1 MRRRRRFKV
10 QLAFGGVATFLFIF
24 YAWNYHDLIKDAT
37 REEDTPLIRQVSDEF
52 FTARHLLAHKT
63 HHLKNCTPPS
73 IEEFPNDPFTQK
85 QRQHGAVIVNFAAA
99 FYMFWAIA
107 IVCDD
112 YFVPCLEIICDK
124 MGLQS
129 DVAGATFMALG
140 SSAPELFA
148 SVIGVFVTKG
158 DIGVGTILGSA
169 VFNVLFVIGVC
180 GIGAG
185 TVLYLAWWPLV
196 RDSLFYLFSLVI
208 LMLVLM
214 DNVVIWSEATAMVC
228 FYSIYLLIMFFNPR
242 IEAWLYKVTNTTSPE
257 YKSELHATNG
267 KKNGYSQV
275 PTDDAED
282 SESKEPAEEGEE
294 KSDVEKK
301 APEEKTDVEK
311 GTPEKEKED
320 QGKSKQEKEGS
331 KDRKGFNE
339 SGEHLAHH
347 HEYDQ
352 HRPHEVPDLTLGTPL
367 SPPEGIWA
375 RICWTLGLPINIL
388 FYFTIPDVKKES
400 CRKFAGFSFVMC
412 IVWIGITSYILV
424 WMVTIIGYTFMI
436 PDTVMGLSLVA
447 FGSSVPDCLSSLFV
461 AQKGDGD
468 MAVSHTVGS
477 NVFDILLCLGIPWL
491 VKTTVWDYD
500 STVVINSHG
509 LFISCFFILGS
520 IAVTLLIIYYYKWV
534 LDKKVGC
541 IYLVFYFIFMGISI
555 YVEMKAFGKYN
566 PPMCIVDT

>member
-1 MRRRRRFKV
+1 MRRRGSFKA
-10 QLAFGGVATFLFIF
+10 QLGFGVFVALLFAFYT
-24 YAWNYHDLIKDAT
+24 WNTHHLTQD
-37 REEDTPLIRQVSDEF
+37 VSRKPSSLSEKLSDGS
-52 FTARHLLAHKT
+52 FTTRHLFAHKT
-63 HHLKNCTPPS
+63 KKIKNCTPPS
-73 IEEFPNDPFTQK
+73 IEEFPNDFFNQY
-85 QRQHGAVIVNFAAA
+85 QRQHGAVIVNFAVA

-148 SVIGVFVTKG
+148 SVIGVFITKG

-228 FYSIYLLIMFFNPR
+228 FYSIYLLIMYFNPR
-242 IEAWLYKVTNTTSPE
+242 IEAWLYKVTKTKSPE
-257 YKSELHATNG
+257 YKSELHASNG
-267 KKNGYSQV
+267 KGQAYSQL
-275 PTDDAED
+275 PED
-282 SESKEPAEEGEE
+282 EAQEQDQGKDE
-294 KSDVEKK
+294 KNDVEK
-301 APEEKTDVEK
+301 E
-311 GTPEKEKED
+311 TPDKENDSEDKPKED
-320 QGKSKQEKEGS
+320 KDES
-331 KDRKGFNE
+331 KDVKGYSD

-352 HRPHEVPDLTLGTPL
+352 HRPHEVPDLTLGTPW

-375 RICWTLGLPINIL
+375 RTCWFLGLPINIS

-400 CRKFAGFSFVMC
+400 CQKYVYFSFVIC
-412 IVWIGITSYILV
+412 IVWIGVTSYILV

-500 STVVINSHG
+500 SAVVINSHG
-509 LFISCFFILGS
+509 LFVSCFFILGS

-534 LDKKVGC
+534 LNPKVGC
-541 IYLVFYFIFMGISI
+541 IYLLFYFIFLGISI
-555 YVEMKAFGKYN
+555 YVEMNAFGKYN
-566 PPMCIVDT
+566 PPMCIVDV

>member
-1 MRRRRRFKV
+1 MKRKKRSKAHLGF
-10 QLAFGGVATFLFIF
+10 VAVVISLFVF
-24 YAWNYHDLIKDAT
+24 CAWYQDDLITEIAGKPKSLVGDISDGSFT
-37 REEDTPLIRQVSDEF
+37 RRN
-52 FTARHLLAHKT
+52 LLAHKT
-63 HHLKNCTPPS
+63 HKLKNCTPPS
-73 IEEFPNDPFTQK
+73 IGEFPNDMFNQR
-85 QRQHGAVIVNFAAA
+85 QRQHGAVVVNFAAA

-148 SVIGVFVTKG
+148 SVIGVFVTHG

-196 RDSLFYLFSLVI
+196 RDSMFYLFSLVI

-214 DNVVIWSEATAMVC
+214 DNIVVWSEATAMVC
-228 FYSIYLLIMFFNPR
+228 SYSLYLVIMFFNPR
-242 IEAWLYKVTNTTSPE
+242 IEKWLYRITNTTSPE
-257 YKSELHATNG
+257 FKSDLHASNETNSA
-267 KKNGYSQV
+267 KNEGYSKLAIDEKV
-275 PTDDAED
+275 ETSEED
-282 SESKEPAEEGEE
+282 NDQE
-294 KSDVEKK
+294 
-301 APEEKTDVEK
+301 
-311 GTPEKEKED
+311 PEKC
-320 QGKSKQEKEGS
+320 QQQQEEIRVPKPFEG
-331 KDRKGFNE
+331 R
-339 SGEHLAHH
+339 GEHLAHH
-347 HEYDQ
+347 YEYDQ
-352 HRPHEVPDLTLGTPL
+352 HRPHEVPDLTLGTPWN
-367 SPPEGIWA
+367 PPEGVWA
-375 RICWTLGLPINIL
+375 RFCWLLGFPINL
-388 FYFTIPDVKKES
+388 VYYYTIPDVKKES
-400 CRKFAGFSFVMC
+400 CQKYVGFSFVVC
-412 IVWIGITSYILV
+412 IIWIGVTSYILV

-509 LFISCFFILGS
+509 LFVSCFFILGS
-520 IAVTLLIIYYYKWV
+520 IAVTLLIIYWYKWV
-534 LDKKVGC
+534 LNKKVGC
-541 IYLVFYFIFMGISI
+541 IYLVFYFIFLGISI
-555 YVEMKAFGKYN
+555 FVEMRAFAKYN
-566 PPMCIVDT
+566 PPMCIIDV

>member
-1 MRRRRRFKV
+1 MLREESTYCLKATMRRKRRFKT
-10 QLAFGGVATFLFIF
+10 QLACGGVLAVLFT
-24 YAWNYHDLIKDAT
+24 ALAYHDLSKDITSESTAIT
-37 REEDTPLIRQVSDEF
+37 KEHSEIS
-52 FTARHLLAHKT
+52 FTSRHLSAHKT
-63 HHLKNCTPPS
+63 HKLKNCTPPS
-73 IEEFPNDPFTQK
+73 IEEFPNDFFNQK
-85 QRQHGAVIVNFAAA
+85 QRQHGAVIVNFAVA

-112 YFVPCLEIICDK
+112 YFVPCLEIICEK
-124 MGLQS
+124 MDLQS

-196 RDSLFYLFSLVI
+196 RDSMFYLFSLVI

-214 DNVVIWSEATAMVC
+214 DNIVIWSEATAMVC
-228 FYSIYLLIMFFNPR
+228 FYSVYLLIMFFNPR
-242 IEAWLYKVTNTTSPE
+242 IEAWLYRVTNTTSPE
-257 YKSELHATNG
+257 YKSELHANNG
-267 KKNGYSQV
+267 KKNGYSKV
-275 PTDDAED
+275 PGDD
-282 SESKEPAEEGEE
+282 SENTEFEKNKEKDDLEEVKEDNEQNKKEEE
-294 KSDVEKK
+294 KETKPVFS
-301 APEEKTDVEK
+301 
-311 GTPEKEKED
+311 
-320 QGKSKQEKEGS
+320 
-331 KDRKGFNE
+331 E

-347 HEYDQ
+347 YEYDQ
-352 HRPHEVPDLTLGTPL
+352 QRPHEVPDLTLGTPL
-367 SPPEGIWA
+367 SPPEGVWA
-375 RICWTLGLPINIL
+375 RFCWALGLPINIL

-400 CRKFAGFSFVMC
+400 CRKFAGFSFVVC
-412 IVWIGITSYILV
+412 IVWIGVTSYILV

-500 STVVINSHG
+500 SAVVINSHG
-509 LFISCFFILGS
+509 LFVSCFFILGS
-520 IAVTLLIIYYYKWV
+520 IAVTLFIIYYYKWV

-541 IYLVFYFIFMGISI
+541 IYLIFYFIFMGISI

-566 PPMCIVDT
+566 PPMCIVDV

>member
-1 MRRRRRFKV
+1 MRRRGSFKA
-10 QLAFGGVATFLFIF
+10 QLGFGVFVALLFAFYT
-24 YAWNYHDLIKDAT
+24 WNTHDLTQD
-37 REEDTPLIRQVSDEF
+37 VSRKPSSLSEKLSDGS
-52 FTARHLLAHKT
+52 FTTRHLFAHKT
-63 HHLKNCTPPS
+63 KKIKNCTPPS
-73 IEEFPNDPFTQK
+73 IEEFPNDLFNQY
-85 QRQHGAVIVNFAAA
+85 QRQHGAVIVNFAVA

-148 SVIGVFVTKG
+148 SVIGVFITKG

-228 FYSIYLLIMFFNPR
+228 FYSIYLLIMYFNPR
-242 IEAWLYKVTNTTSPE
+242 IEAWLYKVTKTKSPE
-257 YKSELHATNG
+257 YKSELHASNG
-267 KKNGYSQV
+267 KGQAYSQL
-275 PTDDAED
+275 PED
-282 SESKEPAEEGEE
+282 EAQEQDQGKDE
-294 KSDVEKK
+294 KNDVEK
-301 APEEKTDVEK
+301 E
-311 GTPEKEKED
+311 TPDKENESEDKPKED
-320 QGKSKQEKEGS
+320 KDES
-331 KDRKGFNE
+331 KDVRGYSD

-352 HRPHEVPDLTLGTPL
+352 HRPHEVPDLTLGTPW

-375 RICWTLGLPINIL
+375 RTCWFLGLPINIS

-400 CRKFAGFSFVMC
+400 CQKYVYFSFVIC
-412 IVWIGITSYILV
+412 IVWIGVTSYILV

-500 STVVINSHG
+500 SAVVINSHG
-509 LFISCFFILGS
+509 LFVSCFFILGS

-534 LDKKVGC
+534 LNPKVGC
-541 IYLVFYFIFMGISI
+541 IYLIFYFIFLGISI
-555 YVEMKAFGKYN
+555 YVEMNAFGKYN
-566 PPMCIVDT
+566 PPMCIVDV

>member
-1 MRRRRRFKV
+1 MRRRGSFKA
-10 QLAFGGVATFLFIF
+10 QLGFGVFVALLFAFYT
-24 YAWNYHDLIKDAT
+24 WNTHDLTQD
-37 REEDTPLIRQVSDEF
+37 VSRKPSSLSEKLSDGS
-52 FTARHLLAHKT
+52 FTTRHLFAHKT
-63 HHLKNCTPPS
+63 KKIKNCTPPS
-73 IEEFPNDPFTQK
+73 IEEFPNDFFNQY
-85 QRQHGAVIVNFAAA
+85 QRQHGAVIVNFAVA

-148 SVIGVFVTKG
+148 SVIGVFITKG

-228 FYSIYLLIMFFNPR
+228 FYSIYLLIMYFNPR
-242 IEAWLYKVTNTTSPE
+242 IEAWLYKVTKTKSPE
-257 YKSELHATNG
+257 YKSELHASNG
-267 KKNGYSQV
+267 KGQAYSQL
-275 PTDDAED
+275 PED
-282 SESKEPAEEGEE
+282 EAQEQDQGKDE
-294 KSDVEKK
+294 KNDVEK
-301 APEEKTDVEK
+301 E
-311 GTPEKEKED
+311 TPDKENDSEDKPKED
-320 QGKSKQEKEGS
+320 KDES
-331 KDRKGFNE
+331 KDVKGYSD

-352 HRPHEVPDLTLGTPL
+352 HRPHEVPDLTLGTPW

-375 RICWTLGLPINIL
+375 RTCWFLGLPINIS

-400 CRKFAGFSFVMC
+400 CQKYVYFSFVIC
-412 IVWIGITSYILV
+412 IVWIGVTSYILV

-500 STVVINSHG
+500 SAVVINSHG
-509 LFISCFFILGS
+509 LFVSCFFILGS

-534 LDKKVGC
+534 LNPKVGC
-541 IYLVFYFIFMGISI
+541 IYLLFYFIFLGISI
-555 YVEMKAFGKYN
+555 YVEMNAFGKYN
-566 PPMCIVDT
+566 PPMCIVDV

>member
-1 MRRRRRFKV
+1 MAKLLGTEISRLCAPRFSFFPFSFRITKK
-10 QLAFGGVATFLFIF
+10 GKTFEKLVIPT
-24 YAWNYHDLIKDAT
+24 LISRCFTLDVSFT
-37 REEDTPLIRQVSDEF
+37 RN
-52 FTARHLLAHKT
+52 LLAHKT
-63 HHLKNCTPPS
+63 HKLKNCTPPS
-73 IEEFPNDPFTQK
+73 IGEFPNDFFNQR

-148 SVIGVFVTKG
+148 SVIGVFVTHG

-196 RDSLFYLFSLVI
+196 RDSMFYLLSLVI

-214 DNVVIWSEATAMVC
+214 DNVVVWSEATAMVC
-228 FYSIYLLIMFFNPR
+228 SYSMYLVIMYFNPG
-242 IEAWLYKVTNTTSPE
+242 IERWLYKITNTSSPE
-257 YKSELHATNG
+257 YKSDLHASNG
-267 KKNGYSQV
+267 TSNDKSEGYSKLATEEGNASEKENK
-275 PTDDAED
+275 PTTNKEETLRTEEGIPEVEKD
-282 SESKEPAEEGEE
+282 KEPEKNKDKDEEI
-294 KSDVEKK
+294 
-301 APEEKTDVEK
+301 
-311 GTPEKEKED
+311 
-320 QGKSKQEKEGS
+320 
-331 KDRKGFNE
+331 
-339 SGEHLAHH
+339 HLAQSF
-347 HEYDQ
+347 E
-352 HRPHEVPDLTLGTPL
+352 
-367 SPPEGIWA
+367 
-375 RICWTLGLPINIL
+375 
-388 FYFTIPDVKKES
+388 DVKKES
-400 CRKFAGFSFVMC
+400 CQKYVGFSFVVC
-412 IVWIGITSYILV
+412 IIWIGVTSYILV

-509 LFISCFFILGS
+509 LFVSCFFILGS
-520 IAVTLLIIYYYKWV
+520 IAVTLLIIYWYKWV
-534 LDKKVGC
+534 LNRKVGC
-541 IYLVFYFIFMGISI
+541 VYLIFYFIFLGISI
-555 YVEMKAFGKYN
+555 YVEMKAFAKYN
-566 PPMCIVDT
+566 PPMCVIDV

>member
-1 MRRRRRFKV
+1 MRRRRRLKV
-10 QLAFGGVATFLFIF
+10 QLALGAAAAFLLVF
-24 YAWNYHDLIKDAT
+24 YTWTYQDLIADVT
-37 REEDTPLIRQVSDEF
+37 REDTPFAREISDESL
-52 FTARHLLAHKT
+52 TTRHLLAHKT
-63 HHLKNCTPPS
+63 HKLKNCTPPS
-73 IEEFPNDPFTQK
+73 IEEFPNDFFTQTE
-85 QRQHGAVIVNFAAA
+85 RQHGAVIINFAVA

-196 RDSLFYLFSLVI
+196 RDSLFYLLSLVI

-214 DNVVIWSEATAMVC
+214 DNIVIWSEATAMVC
-228 FYSIYLLIMFFNPR
+228 FYSVYLLIMYFNPR
-242 IEAWLYKVTNTTSPE
+242 IEAWLYKITNTNSPE

-267 KKNGYSQV
+267 KKNGYSQLAA
-275 PTDDAED
+275 DDTTD
-282 SESKEPAEEGEE
+282 SEAKGREENDEE
-294 KSDVEKK
+294 KNEADKET
-301 APEEKTDVEK
+301 TDK
-311 GTPEKEKED
+311 GSED
-320 QGKSKQEKEGS
+320 QEQSKQEKAAIKDHKEFTDGS
-331 KDRKGFNE
+331 K
-339 SGEHLAHH
+339 HLAHH

-352 HRPHEVPDLTLGTPL
+352 QRPHEVPDLTLGTPW

-375 RICWTLGLPINIL
+375 RICWALGMPINVL

-400 CRKFAGFSFVMC
+400 CRKFVVFSFVVC
-412 IVWIGITSYILV
+412 IVWIGVTSYILV

-509 LFISCFFILGS
+509 LFVSCFFILGS
-520 IAVTLLIIYYYKWV
+520 IAVTLIIIYYFKWV
-534 LDKKVGC
+534 LNKKVGC
-541 IYLVFYFIFMGISI
+541 IYLVFYFIFLGISI